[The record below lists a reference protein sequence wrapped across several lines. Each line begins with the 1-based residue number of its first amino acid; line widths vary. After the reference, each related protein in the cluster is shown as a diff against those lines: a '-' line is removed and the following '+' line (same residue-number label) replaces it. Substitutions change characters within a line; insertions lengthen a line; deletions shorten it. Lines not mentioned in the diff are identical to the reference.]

1 MWQIILLWLRA
12 SRPFKPTSA
21 QAYIGAGPRCVLMAR
36 NGMRY
41 DPLRLPFLQA
51 A

>member
-1 MWQIILLWLRA
+1 VADNPSVAQGLAAL
-12 SRPFKPTSA
+12 